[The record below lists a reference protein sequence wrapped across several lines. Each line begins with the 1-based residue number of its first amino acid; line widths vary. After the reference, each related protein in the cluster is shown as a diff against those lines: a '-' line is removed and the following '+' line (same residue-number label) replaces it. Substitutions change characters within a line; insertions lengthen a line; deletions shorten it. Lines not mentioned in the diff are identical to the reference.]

1 MSNLHAIITT
11 LSTEEKKEFVR
22 TLKERNKRND
32 TKNVELFHLLDNEN
46 LPSNIEVALYGKPS
60 KGAYHALSKRLH
72 DLLIDFIATKGFD
85 KESSEEMNA
94 LKLLLASRLFFQ
106 QKQTYLAFKTL
117 AKAELIA
124 SKHSLFNILN
134 EVYQTLLLHAHLHPI
149 LDLQDI
155 IDKYQSNKLNIA
167 QEENLNLFYA
177 TIQAE
182 LNHRNPGISNIINR
196 NLIKFNISITKNLS
210 YQSLFKILQITNQVA
225 YVTRDYQVFL
235 PFIEDTC
242 QKIEASERTKDKY
255 LHEHLQVLYY
265 LANTYFR
272 IKNFELS
279 ATYLDAMHSN
289 MSLENKKYS
298 SILYPQYVLL
308 QNLLLVYTAKNDE
321 AVVNIKSFNFEKYKS
336 KSEYAIDL
344 KLALV
349 VGLFFQNKHKEA
361 FKTLQEFNHSDQW
374 YINKIGYIWVIQKNL
389 IEIMLLIELDYMDLV
404 ESRLNSFKRKYFSH
418 LQEHN
423 EHVVLDFIK
432 LIRIFYYKTEDI
444 NSETFRTRVRNLLG
458 TKSKDTDV
466 FTISFYA
473 WIKAK
478 TDKADVYK
486 TCVDYIKVLS
496 HMDNNL
502 SKITK

>member
-1 MSNLHAIITT
+1 MSNLHAIIAT

-32 TKNVELFHLLDNEN
+32 TKNVELFHLLDNEH
-46 LPSNIEVALYGKPS
+46 LPSNIEVVLYGKSS

-106 QKQTYLAFKTL
+106 QKQSYIAFKTL

-124 SKHSLFNILN
+124 SKHFLFNILN
-134 EVYQTLLLHAHLHPI
+134 EVYQTLLLHVHLNPT
-149 LDLQDI
+149 LDLQHLI
-155 IDKYQSNKLNIA
+155 EKYQANKLKIA

-182 LNHRNPGISNIINR
+182 LNHRNPGISDVINR
-196 NLIKFNISITKNLS
+196 NLVKFNISITKNLS

-235 PFIEDTC
+235 PFIEDAC
-242 QKIEASERTKDKY
+242 EKIEASERTKDKY
-255 LHEHLQVLYY
+255 LYDHLQVLYY
-265 LANTYFR
+265 LANAYFR
-272 IKNFELS
+272 IKNFESS
-279 ATYLDAMHSN
+279 AIYLDSMHSY
-289 MSLENKKYS
+289 MSLGNKKYS
-298 SILYPQYVLL
+298 SVFYPQYVLL
-308 QNLLLVYTAKNDE
+308 QNLVLIYTAKNDE
-321 AVVNIKSFNFEKYKS
+321 AVFNIKLFNFEKYKN
-336 KSEYAIDL
+336 KSEYAVDL

-349 VGLFFQNKHKEA
+349 VGLFFQNKYKEA

-374 YINKIGYIWVIQKNL
+374 YIDKIGYIWVIQKNL

-404 ESRLNSFKRKYFSH
+404 ESRLNSFKRKYYSH

-423 EHVVLDFIK
+423 EDVVLDFIK
-432 LIRIFYYKTEDI
+432 LISIFYYKTENL
-444 NSETFRTRVRNLLG
+444 NSEIFRTRVSNLLG
-458 TKSKDTDV
+458 VKSKDTDV

-478 TDKADVYK
+478 LDKADVYK
-486 TCVDYIKVLS
+486 TCLNYIEQLS
-496 HMDNNL
+496 RLDNI
-502 SKITK
+502 SIIRK